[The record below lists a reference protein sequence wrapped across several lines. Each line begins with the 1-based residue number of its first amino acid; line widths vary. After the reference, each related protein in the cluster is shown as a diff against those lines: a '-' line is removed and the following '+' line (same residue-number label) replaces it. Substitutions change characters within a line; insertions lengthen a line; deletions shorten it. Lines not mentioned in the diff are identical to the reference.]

1 MITLSLSAVE
11 RISLESSFPSARNS
25 SANLFLSER
34 ILSYTELLSSGGKS
48 ILLTLKSIISIPR
61 SDTEFPKFSRMS
73 LINWSLSPETN
84 SVTVLRPN

>member
-1 MITLSLSAVE
+1 MTFSLSAVD
-11 RISLESSFPSARNS
+11 RISFESSLPSARNS

-48 ILLTLKSIISIPR
+48 ILLTLKSMISIPK
-61 SDTEFPKFSRMS
+61 SDTESPKFSRIS
-73 LINWSLSPETN
+73 LISWSLSPETN